1 MKRILVSL
9 MLVLSILSAVALA
22 ETTGDGALYA
32 GIDPWGN
39 PISVSLTSED
49 TLSGVWTQNFGGDLF
64 TQAFENAQDGFS
76 IEGPLGD
83 SDYITCR
90 YTGTMNLDSDV
101 LSITFTDGEMTE
113 ASTEGG
119 STSYHV
125 APLDETQRSIILV
138 PAVPGDYSGVTTLD
152 AAKVEAFAAW
162 VRQLYLNEDWDAIA
176 QMISYPITMYPDV
189 EINDADAFVTFMA
202 DKTISESDIEAMS
215 AETWKSLMPAYYETA
230 LKVKYVRDDA
240 SAQMIDIIH
249 DSISTEFAFVYYA
262 TLNNAGQIYRT
273 LVTNNSNDFMSTWA
287 KLEKGA
293 TKALDKLNAA
303 YLDNVG

>member
-39 PISVSLTSED
+39 PLSVRLTSEK

-138 PAVPGDYSGVTTLD
+138 PAVPGDYSGVTTLE
-152 AAKVEAFAAW
+152 AHKVEAFAAG

-189 EINDADAFVTFMA
+189 EINDADAFVTFMS

-215 AETWKSLMPAYYETA
+215 AENCMGMMSNGEGICMG
-230 LKVKYVRDDA
+230 
-240 SAQMIDIIH
+240 S
-249 DSISTEFAFVYYA
+249 
-262 TLNNAGQIYRT
+262 GQIWLRNIAFDGIEQNGEPD
-273 LVTNNSNDFMSTWA
+273 LCIIAVSGLAD
-287 KLEKGA
+287 
-293 TKALDKLNAA
+293 
-303 YLDNVG
+303 